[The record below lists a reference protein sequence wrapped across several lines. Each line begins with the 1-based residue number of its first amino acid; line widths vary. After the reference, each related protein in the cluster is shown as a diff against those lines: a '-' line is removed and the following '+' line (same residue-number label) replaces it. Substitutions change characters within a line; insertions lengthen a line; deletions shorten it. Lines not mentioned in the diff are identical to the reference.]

1 MEKNMNLSK
10 ITRWIGPVA
19 IGYGLFL
26 VISDMSGMPLP
37 LLDPGI
43 DPRGSS
49 VMGSGLIL
57 WAMVMLLV
65 GMISLYARLLGAE
78 GESVRRERAAE
89 REARYLQ
96 WELDEEELFEE
107 VVEWGVPE
115 GQEAEELLATHAT
128 SR

>member
-1 MEKNMNLSK
+1 MEKNMKLSK
-10 ITRWIGPVA
+10 ITRWVGPVA

-37 LLDPGI
+37 LLDPNI

-65 GMISLYARLLGAE
+65 GMISLYARLLGAG
-78 GESVRRERAAE
+78 GESARRESAAE
-89 REARYLQ
+89 REARYLR

-107 VVEWGVPE
+107 EVEWSVPE
-115 GQEAEELLATHAT
+115 GQEAEELLATHAA
-128 SR
+128 

>member
-1 MEKNMNLSK
+1 MKLSK
-10 ITRWIGPVA
+10 ITRWVGPVA

-37 LLDPGI
+37 LLDPNI

-65 GMISLYARLLGAE
+65 GMISLYARLLGAG
-78 GESVRRERAAE
+78 GESARRESAAE
-89 REARYLQ
+89 REARYLR

-107 VVEWGVPE
+107 EVEWGVPE
-115 GQEAEELLATHAT
+115 GQEAEELLATHAA
-128 SR
+128 

>member
-1 MEKNMNLSK
+1 MKLSK
-10 ITRWIGPVA
+10 ITRWVGPVA

-37 LLDPGI
+37 LLDPNI

-65 GMISLYARLLGAE
+65 GMISLYTRLLGAG
-78 GESVRRERAAE
+78 GESARRESAAE
-89 REARYLQ
+89 REARYLR

-107 VVEWGVPE
+107 EVEWSVPE
-115 GQEAEELLATHAT
+115 GQEAEELLATHAA
-128 SR
+128 